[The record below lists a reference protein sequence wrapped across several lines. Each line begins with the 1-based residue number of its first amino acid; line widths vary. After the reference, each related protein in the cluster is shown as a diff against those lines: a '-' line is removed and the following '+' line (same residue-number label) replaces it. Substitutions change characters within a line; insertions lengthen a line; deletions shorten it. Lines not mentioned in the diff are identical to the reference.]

1 MREENRGDEM
11 KKPKKILNDP
21 RRATEEM
28 MEGLV
33 LAYDGRV
40 GRVEGHGAL
49 YLKDMPKEKVALLV
63 GGGSGH
69 EPIFGGFIGRNLAD
83 GAACGEVFTSPSPQ
97 TICEAARAI
106 HRGRGVV
113 FVYGNYSG
121 DNMNFD
127 MAAEFLAAEG
137 IETRTIRVRDD
148 VAVGAPGSRDDRRG
162 IAGDVFVIKIAGGA
176 SAELSSLDD
185 VARVAAKAEANTRSM
200 GVAVSPG
207 SLPESGKP
215 TFELGEDEIEIGMGA
230 HGEKGVK
237 RQKLSTADDI
247 TEQMMAAILRDL
259 PYASGRRGGAPHQ
272 QSRRIDH
279 VRTPDREPP
288 RAADPGG
295 GGHQGAPQLH
305 RLLPHLAGDGG
316 LLDFAHEARWG
327 TQALSRPAERVVR
340 VHESVKIPGIN
351 ERVASSRRRPG

>member
-1 MREENRGDEM
+1 MREEKKGDEM

-28 MEGLV
+28 MQGLV

-49 YLKDMPKEKVALLV
+49 YLKDMPQEKVALLV

-148 VAVGAPGSRDDRRG
+148 VAVGAPGNRDERRG

-176 SAELSSLDD
+176 AAELSNLDD
-185 VARVAAKAEANTRSM
+185 VARVAAKAEENTRSM
-200 GVAVSPG
+200 GVAISPG

-247 TEQMMAAILRDL
+247 ADQMMAAILRDL
-259 PYASGRRGGAPHQ
+259 PYGRGDEVALLINNLGASTMFELLIVNRR
-272 QSRRIDH
+272 
-279 VRTPDREPP
+279 VRQILE
-288 RAADPGG
+288 
-295 GGHQGAPQLH
+295 
-305 RLLPHLAGDGG
+305 
-316 LLDFAHEARWG
+316 E
-327 TQALSRPAERVVR
+327 
-340 VHESVKIPGIN
+340 KGIN
-351 ERVASSRRRPG
+351 VHRSLIGSYLTSQEMAGFSISLMKLDGELKHYLDLPSTSFGFTSL

>member
-1 MREENRGDEM
+1 M

-21 RRATEEM
+21 RHATEEM
-28 MEGLV
+28 IEGLV

-40 GRVEGHGAL
+40 GRIDGHGAL
-49 YLKDMPKEKVALLV
+49 YLKEMPQEKVALLV

-83 GAACGEVFTSPSPQ
+83 GAACGEVFTSPPPQ

-106 HRGRGVV
+106 HRGKGVV
-113 FVYGNYSG
+113 FVYGNYAG

-127 MAAEFLAAEG
+127 MAAEVLAAEG

-176 SAELSSLDD
+176 AAELSSLDE
-185 VARVAAKAEANTRSM
+185 VARVAEKAEANTRSM

-215 TFELGEDEIEIGMGA
+215 TFELGDDEIEIGMGA

-237 RQKLSTADDI
+237 RQTLSTADDI
-247 TEQMMAAILRDL
+247 TNQMMAAILRDL
-259 PYASGRRGGAPHQ
+259 PYAKGDEVALLINNLGASTMFELLIVNRR
-272 QSRRIDH
+272 
-279 VRTPDREPP
+279 VRQILEEEGITVYRTFIGSYLTSQEMAGFSISLMKLDGELKHYL
-288 RAADPGG
+288 D
-295 GGHQGAPQLH
+295 
-305 RLLPHLAGDGG
+305 LP
-316 LLDFAHEARWG
+316 
-327 TQALSRPAERVVR
+327 S
-340 VHESVKIPGIN
+340 
-351 ERVASSRRRPG
+351 ASFGFTSL

>member
-1 MREENRGDEM
+1 M
-11 KKPKKILNDP
+11 KTPKKILNDP

-33 LAYDGRV
+33 LGYDGKV
-40 GRVEGHGAL
+40 GKVEGHGAFF
-49 YLKDMPKEKVALLV
+49 LKDIAEGKVALLV

-69 EPIFGGFIGRNLAD
+69 EPIFGGFLGRNLAD
-83 GAACGEVFTSPSPQ
+83 GAAAGEVFTSPPPQ
-97 TICEAARAI
+97 TICAAARAI

-127 MAAEFLAAEG
+127 MAAEVLAAEG
-137 IETRTIRVRDD
+137 IDTRTIRVRDD
-148 VAVGAPGSRDDRRG
+148 VAVGAPDRPDDRRG

-176 SAELSSLDD
+176 AAELADLDE
-185 VARVAAKAEANTRSM
+185 VARVAAKAEASTRSM

-237 RQKLSTADDI
+237 RQKMSTADDI
-247 TEQMMAAILRDL
+247 VDQMMAPILRDL
-259 PYASGRRGGAPHQ
+259 PYRRGDEVALLINNLGATTMFELLIAN
-272 QSRRIDH
+272 RR
-279 VRTPDREPP
+279 VRQILDREGITVHRSFVGSWLTSQEMAGFSVSLMKLDQELKHYLDLP
-288 RAADPGG
+288 AASFG
-295 GGHQGAPQLH
+295 
-305 RLLPHLAGDGG
+305 
-316 LLDFAHEARWG
+316 F
-327 TQALSRPAERVVR
+327 
-340 VHESVKIPGIN
+340 
-351 ERVASSRRRPG
+351 SSL

>member
-1 MREENRGDEM
+1 M

-28 MEGLV
+28 VEGLV

-40 GRVEGHGAL
+40 GRVEGEGAL
-49 YLKDMPKEKVALLV
+49 FLKQIREGKVALLV

-69 EPIFGGFIGRNLAD
+69 EPIFGGFLGRNLAD

-97 TICEAARAI
+97 TICAAARAI
-106 HRGRGVV
+106 HRGSGVL

-127 MAAEFLAAEG
+127 MAAEMLAEEG
-137 IETRTIRVRDD
+137 IETRTVRVRDD
-148 VAVGAPGSRDDRRG
+148 VAVGAPDRPDERRG
-162 IAGDVFVIKIAGGA
+162 IAGDVFVIKAAGGA
-176 SAELSSLDD
+176 AAELGSLDE
-185 VARVAAKAEANTRSM
+185 VLRVAAKAEANTRSM

-247 TEQMMAAILRDL
+247 TDQMMAPILRDL
-259 PYASGRRGGAPHQ
+259 PYSRGDEVALLINNLGASTMFELLIVNRRVRQILEREGISVHRTFIGAYLTSQ
-272 QSRRIDH
+272 EMAGFSISLMKLD
-279 VRTPDREPP
+279 PDLKRY
-288 RAADPGG
+288 
-295 GGHQGAPQLH
+295 
-305 RLLPHLAGDGG
+305 
-316 LLDFAHEARWG
+316 LD
-327 TQALSRPAERVVR
+327 LPAE
-340 VHESVKIPGIN
+340 SFGFT
-351 ERVASSRRRPG
+351 SL

>member
-1 MREENRGDEM
+1 M
-11 KKPKKILNDP
+11 KAPKKILNDP

-33 LAYDGRV
+33 LAYDGQV
-40 GRVEGHGAL
+40 AKADGHGAFF
-49 YLKDMPKEKVALLV
+49 LKEIRDGKVALLV

-69 EPIFGGFIGRNLAD
+69 EPIFGGFLGRNLAD
-83 GAACGEVFTSPSPQ
+83 GAAAGEVFTSPSPQ

-127 MAAEFLAAEG
+127 MAAEMLAGEG

-148 VAVGAPGSRDDRRG
+148 VAVGAPDRPDDRRG

-176 SAELSSLDD
+176 AAELDSLDE
-185 VARVAAKAEANTRSM
+185 VARIAAKAEANTRSM

-215 TFELGEDEIEIGMGA
+215 TFELGDDEIEIGMGA

-237 RQKLSTADDI
+237 RQKMTNADDI
-247 TEQMMAAILRDL
+247 VDQMMAPVLADL
-259 PYASGRRGGAPHQ
+259 PYRSGDEVALLINNLGATTQFELLIANRR
-272 QSRRIDH
+272 
-279 VRTPDREPP
+279 VRQILARE
-288 RAADPGG
+288 G
-295 GGHQGAPQLH
+295 
-305 RLLPHLAGDGG
+305 
-316 LLDFAHEARWG
+316 
-327 TQALSRPAERVVR
+327 VR
-340 VHESVKIPGIN
+340 VHRSFIGSWLTSQEMAGFSITLMRLDAELKHYLDVPSSSPGF
-351 ERVASSRRRPG
+351 SSL